1 MKITKEIKT
10 GILVLSSIALFIWGY
25 SYLKGRDLLNEY
37 KIIYVEYDNVEGL
50 ASNAPVTI
58 NGLVVGKV
66 SNITL
71 QNNTGKLLV
80 ELQVKSSFPFSKSS
94 IVAIYEPG
102 LIGGKQIQIIPDFDD
117 KNLAVNGDTLK
128 SDVKKGL
135 TDLVAEKLT
144 PLQEKVEKMVVNA
157 DLLLKNLNDVL
168 DTKSKE
174 NLKSSISNLNETL
187 AGFNTAAKNVNTIL
201 ADNKGK
207 IDGTLSNLNK
217 VSSDFTKISDS
228 LSKANLGQI
237 VKNLE
242 KTLVSVDK
250 IMSEVQSGKGTFGK
264 MIKDESL
271 YNNLDKT
278 SKELEL
284 LLQDVRLNPT
294 RYVNVSVF
302 GKKNKPYTSPKD
314 TISNTKK

>member
-58 NGLVVGKV
+58 NGLIVGKV

-71 QNNTGKLLV
+71 QNTTGKLLV
-80 ELQVKSSFPFSKSS
+80 ELQVKSGFPFSKSS

-102 LIGGKQIQIIPDFDD
+102 LIGGKQIQIIPNFDD

-135 TDLVAEKLT
+135 TDLVADKLS

-168 DTKSKE
+168 DAKSKE

-201 ADNKGK
+201 GDNKGK
-207 IDGTLSNLNK
+207 IDGTLTNLNK

-228 LSKANLGQI
+228 LSKANFGQI

-250 IMSEVQSGKGTFGK
+250 LMIDFQSGKGTFGK

-294 RYVNVSVF
+294 RYVNVSLF
-302 GKKNKPYTSPKD
+302 GKKNKPYTTPKD
-314 TISNTKK
+314 TISNIKK

>member
-10 GILVLSSIALFIWGY
+10 GILVISSLALFIWGY
-25 SYLKGRDLLNEY
+25 SYLKGKDLLNDY
-37 KIIYVEYDNVEGL
+37 KTIYVEYDNVEGL

-58 NGLVVGKV
+58 NGLNIGKV
-66 SNITL
+66 SNIIL
-71 QNNTGKLLV
+71 QNETGKLVV
-80 ELQVKSSFPFSKSS
+80 ELQINSGFPFSKSS
-94 IVAIYEPG
+94 IIAIYEPG
-102 LIGGKQIQIIPDFDD
+102 LIGGKQIQIIPNFDD
-117 KNLAVNGDTLK
+117 KNMIVNGDTLK
-128 SDVKKGL
+128 SAVKKGL

-144 PLQEKVEKMVVNA
+144 PLQEKVEKMVENA

-187 AGFNTAAKNVNTIL
+187 AGFNTASKNVNSIL
-201 ADNKGK
+201 EDNKSK
-207 IDGTLSNLNK
+207 INGTLSNLNK

-228 LSKANLGQI
+228 LSKSNIGQI

-242 KTLVSVDK
+242 KTLASVDK
-250 IMSEVQSGKGTFGK
+250 LMAGVQSGKGTFGK
-264 MIKDESL
+264 MMKDESL
-271 YNNLDKT
+271 YNNLNKT

-294 RYVNVSVF
+294 RYVNVSFF
-302 GKKNKPYTSPKD
+302 GKKNKPYASPKD
-314 TISNTKK
+314 TISNIKN